1 MMWLVGAVAGFVL
14 GLMAGG
20 GAWLAGGVLGG
31 IIGWMIDRRP
41 PGALEK
47 RLLALER
54 HTEDTQSSL
63 RNLEH
68 RLAAM
73 ERGEPLAGQA
83 PPATSPVEEVS
94 GAPYAAQAG
103 IEAATTAAPLD
114 ETARVAMEAATP
126 ALEDAATAP
135 YESASRPL
143 FDDVP
148 WERAPRIPRLPNL
161 TQLAWRWLTGGNTVV
176 RVGVVILFF
185 GVAFLLKYAYARVQV
200 PITLRLSG
208 AAAGAIVLLVF
219 GWRLRA
225 RRAGYALAL
234 QGGGVGIL
242 YLVIFAAF
250 RLYQVLPATPAFVLL
265 VCIAAFSAF
274 LAVAQD
280 SLALAVLG
288 VSGGFLAPILASTG
302 AGSHV
307 ALFSYYAV
315 LNAGILGVALF
326 KSWRLLNVI
335 GYAFTFG
342 IGTLWGVQY
351 YQPQYFASTEPFL
364 VLFFLFY
371 VAIPILF
378 ARREAGRQARY
389 LDATLVFG
397 VPLVGFG
404 LQVGLVRDIEYGAAW
419 SAVAVGAFYLLL
431 ARAVWKRAGEGM
443 RMLAE
448 AFLALGVVFVTLAIP
463 LAVEGR
469 WTSAVWA
476 LEGAAIVWI
485 GVRQQRLP
493 ARVFGISLQVLAG
506 LAFASDTTG
515 AGTVP
520 HALANSFYLGCLFL
534 AVGGLYCAWYLAR
547 RADAITRSEVVI
559 ANFLFVWG
567 IGWWALGAA
576 HEIGEHVSSR
586 YQVHAWTLFCTATCL
601 AFSQLHRRIAWHSA
615 RYVALA
621 LLPLLAMSAI
631 ASLASLDAHPLA
643 YLGFVA
649 WPVALAAH
657 LLVLRWHE
665 TPDSTYQYWLHASG
679 VWLWT
684 ALASW
689 ELAWWIDQLVRG
701 ETVWP
706 LIAWALVP
714 GTVVGFLGLRGMRI
728 AWPIAAWRDAYLVGG
743 VAPVA
748 GFLALWWIV
757 VNFVSD
763 GDPAPLPYVP
773 VLNPLD
779 LAQVGVV
786 LVVALWLV
794 RGRRLELP
802 LLSRLPFTYV
812 QLELAAAAFVW
823 ANAVL
828 LRTLHHWADVPFN
841 LEDMLSSSLV
851 QTAFS
856 ILWSLMAL
864 GTMVMGTRRH
874 WRAVWIAGAAIMA
887 AVVAKLFL
895 VDLASVG
902 TIERIVSFLA
912 VGIFMLIVGYFS
924 PVPPRARESA

>member
-1 MMWLVGAVAGFVL
+1 MMWLVGAVAGIVL
-14 GLMAGG
+14 GLMAGSD
-20 GAWLAGGVLGG
+20 AWIAGGILGG
-31 IIGWMIDRRP
+31 IVGWMLDRRP
-41 PGALEK
+41 AGALEK

-54 HTEDTQSSL
+54 HMDDVQSEL
-63 RNLEH
+63 RHVER
-68 RLAAM
+68 RLSAM
-73 ERGEPLAGQA
+73 AGGEPLAEEA
-83 PPATSPVEEVS
+83 PSATASGAAVS
-94 GAPYAAQAG
+94 GAPAAAEAG
-103 IEAATTAAPLD
+103 IRAPIVTAALFDKAP
-114 ETARVAMEAATP
+114 AVATHAATP
-126 ALEDAATAP
+126 ALEEGATPPPEVAP
-135 YESASRPL
+135 RPL
-143 FDDVP
+143 FDDALA
-148 WERAPRIPRLPNL
+148 RAPRLPRLPNL

-219 GWRLRA
+219 GWQLRT

-250 RLYQVLPATPAFVLL
+250 RLYRVLPATPAFVLL
-265 VCIAAFSAF
+265 VCVAAFSAF

-326 KSWRLLNVI
+326 KSWRLLNVV
-335 GYAFTFG
+335 GYVFTFG

-351 YQPQYFASTEPFL
+351 YRPEHFASTEPFL
-364 VLFFLFY
+364 VLFFVFY
-371 VAIPILF
+371 VAIPLLF

-397 VPLVGFG
+397 VPLVAFG
-404 LQVGLVRDIEYGAAW
+404 LQVGLVHDIEYGAAW
-419 SAVAVGAFYLLL
+419 SAVAVGATYLLL
-431 ARAVWKRAGEGM
+431 ARGVWKRAGEGM

-476 LEGAAIVWI
+476 LEGAAIVWV

-493 ARVFGISLQVLAG
+493 ARAFGIALQVLAG

-515 AGTVP
+515 AATM
-520 HALANSFYLGCLFL
+520 ALANSFYLGCLFL
-534 AVGGLYCAWYLAR
+534 AVGGLSCAWYLAR
-547 RADAITRSEVVI
+547 RAEAVTRAETVI
-559 ANFLFVWG
+559 ANFLFAWG
-567 IGWWALGAA
+567 VGWWALGAA
-576 HEIGEHVSSR
+576 HEIGDHVSSS
-586 YQVHAWTLFCTATCL
+586 YQVHAWTLFCTASCL
-601 AFSQLHRRIAWHSA
+601 VFSQLHQRIAWHAA

-621 LLPLLAMSAI
+621 LLPLLAMSAV
-631 ASLASLDAHPLA
+631 ASIASLDAHPFA
-643 YLGFVA
+643 HLGYVA
-649 WPVALAAH
+649 WPAALVAHVLI
-657 LLVLRWHE
+657 LRWHE
-665 TPDSTYQYWLHASG
+665 APASTYQYWVHAAG

-684 ALASW
+684 ALASC
-689 ELAWWIDQLVRG
+689 ELAWAIDQIVQG

-714 GTVVGFLGLRGMRI
+714 GAVIAFLGLRGARI
-728 AWPIAAWRDAYLVGG
+728 VWPIAAWRDAYLVGG
-743 VAPVA
+743 AAPVA

-794 RGRRLELP
+794 QGRRLGLP
-802 LLSRLPFTYV
+802 LLARLPFTYV

-828 LRTLHHWADVPFN
+828 LRTLHHWAGVPFD
-841 LEDMLSSSLV
+841 LDAMLRSSLV
-851 QTAFS
+851 QTSFS
-856 ILWSLMAL
+856 LLWSLMAL

-874 WRAVWIAGAAIMA
+874 WRAVWIAGAGILA
-887 AVVAKLFL
+887 AVVVKLFI

-924 PVPPRARESA
+924 PVPPRAREIG